1 MVIGLSAPNPA
12 GESAMNGGSLTSTFV
27 FTDRADAGRRLAAA
41 LAPFAGTDVVVLGLP
56 RGGVPVAAEVAR
68 ALSAPLDVV
77 IVRKLGLP
85 FQPEVAMG
93 AIGEAGV
100 RVLDQYMMGVA
111 RVSPDQLAAVEKRER
126 AVLDARVRALRRD
139 RPRASLDGRAVII
152 VDDGIATGA
161 TASAACR
168 IARAMG
174 AARVVLASPVGSP
187 NVVRDFAD
195 ADEVVCPLTPPHF
208 IAVGR
213 HYIDF
218 SQTSEEEVIRLLDEA
233 ADRLGTGAATE
244 EAGS

>member
-1 MVIGLSAPNPA
+1 
-12 GESAMNGGSLTSTFV
+12 MNTDSLTGTFT
-27 FTDRADAGRRLAAA
+27 FADRVDAGRRLAAA
-41 LAPFAGTDVVVLGLP
+41 LLPFRGSDVVVLGLP

-77 IVRKLGLP
+77 VVRKLGLP

-93 AIGEAGV
+93 AIGEDGV
-100 RVLDQYMMGVA
+100 RVLDQYIMGVA
-111 RVSPDQLAAVEKRER
+111 HVTPDQLAVVEKRER
-126 AVLDARVRALRRD
+126 AVLAARVRNFRHN
-139 RPRASLDGRAVII
+139 RPRVSLADRTAIV

-174 AARVVLASPVGSP
+174 AARVVLASPVGAP
-187 NVVRDFAD
+187 AVVRDFTD
-195 ADEVVCPLTPPHF
+195 ADEIVCPLAPQRF

-218 SQTSEEEVIRLLDEA
+218 TQTSDEEVVRLLDEA
-233 ADRLGTGAATE
+233 AERSADELTTKKARP
-244 EAGS
+244 